1 MGTGLCDPISTGRPT
16 ISPDPHTARER
27 RGAGALVARRATKL
41 TNATTRHQTAKR
53 RNTPQPPN
61 RTQFRQFNNELPEL
75 AQINLEFDHTRI

>member
-41 TNATTRHQTAKR
+41 TSAATP
-53 RNTPQPPN
+53 PQPPN
-61 RTQFRQFNNELPEL
+61 PTQPRPFSNELPEIDK
-75 AQINLEFDHTRI
+75 INLEFKPIRN